1 MNRISR
7 YEDMV
12 AEYERSMS
20 RVRFHRR
27 PLHSSGKWVL
37 GKIVYGL
44 YLALRFALYIWYYDF
59 FISWRDH

>member
-1 MNRISR
+1 
-7 YEDMV
+7 MV

-59 FISWRDH
+59 FIQWRDH

>member
-1 MNRISR
+1 
-7 YEDMV
+7 MV

-20 RVRFHRR
+20 RVRFHQR
-27 PLHSSGKWVL
+27 PLHSSGKWIF

-44 YLALRFALYIWYYDF
+44 YLAIRFALYIWYYDF

>member
-20 RVRFHRR
+20 RVRFHQR
-27 PLHSSGKWVL
+27 PLNSSGKWIF

-44 YLALRFALYIWYYDF
+44 YLAMRFALYIWYYDF
-59 FISWRDH
+59 FIPWRDH